1 MRLLSQ
7 IVLACL
13 ILTALRWGFKV
24 ALVAMILGLVFALY
38 RAPVQTLS
46 ILFGLILLGA
56 FAAYP
61 LPGLILFILAMLG
74 GQLTAK

>member
-1 MRLLSQ
+1 MRLLGQ
-7 IVLACL
+7 IVIACL

-24 ALVAMILGLVFALY
+24 ALIAMALGLIFALY

>member
-1 MRLLSQ
+1 MRLLGQ
-7 IVLACL
+7 IVLVCL

-24 ALVAMILGLVFALY
+24 ALVAMILGLIFALY

>member
-1 MRLLSQ
+1 MRLLGQ

-24 ALVAMILGLVFALY
+24 AFVAMALGLIFALY